1 MAENRLQALACET
14 TNTTR
19 PDGPLLDAWDR
30 RNAAWARYEAL
41 PDTDLLHTNSA
52 EAECIAIADA
62 AEEIIRIETAATP
75 RGVAIQ
81 LWLSLSHTSD
91 ASQRSVSELVNRED
105 LASLLSQE
113 DEFDYSTRMHLA
125 ALRSLASMGAN

>member
-1 MAENRLQALACET
+1 MADHGIQAHACKTITDIRL
-14 TNTTR
+14 
-19 PDGPLLDAWDR
+19 DGPILDAWER
-30 RNAAWARYEAL
+30 RNTAWARYEAL
-41 PDTDLLHTNSA
+41 PDTDPLHTNAA

-75 RGVAIQ
+75 RGVEIQ
-81 LWLSLSHTSD
+81 LWLSLSHASD